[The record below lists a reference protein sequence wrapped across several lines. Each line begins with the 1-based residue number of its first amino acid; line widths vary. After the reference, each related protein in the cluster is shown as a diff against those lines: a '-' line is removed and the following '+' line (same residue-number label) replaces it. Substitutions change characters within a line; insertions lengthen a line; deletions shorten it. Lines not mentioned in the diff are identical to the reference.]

1 MKSYV
6 LVLKTVLLNN
16 FRAVR
21 TRYVRIDD
29 KKQNAKNKLSNATNA
44 ALALLGIAVIIVLMS
59 IMTHALAFLS
69 ALEGLHVKLLSTMLT
84 CVQITV
90 LILGFSGV
98 TSNMFFSKDNEFL
111 SSLPVRPEA
120 VFSAK
125 LTVVYL
131 NDLIVGSVFLI
142 PLLVSYVV
150 GVIQGGATLP
160 LYFYFMIPVIAL
172 TIPVVPLAIISVL
185 SFPMVKI
192 VSYFKN
198 KAIVTLVLSVVM
210 FLGFFAIYMVF
221 VRYIDKFVGSGAAK
235 VLPKALADMIIAID
249 NVVFY
254 NRFFALALTGTRFF
268 GNVLIY
274 LAVVCLSVGVVTGLA
289 AVLYKKAAGKS
300 GEETRRKSSAKND
313 VLVLSGKKKALFL
326 REIKCLFRNQSFAF
340 NSVMGSVV
348 TPLIVVVMYFIGL
361 KSPTEQ
367 TGQALSS
374 LANGFSN
381 VGVTFFYSLMLL
393 CGMNYTASLAISR
406 EGSTFCVLRYIPVDF
421 SEILKTK
428 IKVANLVSYVGV
440 VLVCAASLGVTKGDV
455 ANVLPM
461 TLALFVYAYAFNSI
475 CVFRDLK
482 KPNVSWTSPYEVIK
496 RNIYPMVPMFYA
508 MGLGIAF
515 MVIMSVIAKYES
527 AINIK
532 LGVSLFWI
540 GTIVIGVVIAV
551 VVNVTMKKKAQFF
564 FDRINVN

>member
-1 MKSYV
+1 M
-6 LVLKTVLLNN
+6 
-16 FRAVR
+16 A
-21 TRYVRIDD
+21 
-29 KKQNAKNKLSNATNA
+29 NATNS

-160 LYFYFMIPVIAL
+160 MYFFNFMTPVAML

-221 VRYIDKFVGSGAAK
+221 LSDISINSWARARRK

-289 AVLYKKAAGKS
+289 AVLYKKS
-300 GEETRRKSSAKND
+300 RGEVGRGNEKEIVRKKTTFSYCQER
-313 VLVLSGKKKALFL
+313 KKGIVFL
-326 REIKCLFRNQSFAF
+326 REIKCLFQESEFRFQQRNGQRRYAAYRRRDVFPRTEKPDRA
-340 NSVMGSVV
+340 GGTSVV
-348 TPLIVVVMYFIGL
+348 
-361 KSPTEQ
+361 
-367 TGQALSS
+367 
-374 LANGFSN
+374 
-381 VGVTFFYSLMLL
+381 
-393 CGMNYTASLAISR
+393 
-406 EGSTFCVLRYIPVDF
+406 
-421 SEILKTK
+421 
-428 IKVANLVSYVGV
+428 VA
-440 VLVCAASLGVTKGDV
+440 CKR
-455 ANVLPM
+455 
-461 TLALFVYAYAFNSI
+461 
-475 CVFRDLK
+475 VFR
-482 KPNVSWTSPYEVIK
+482 
-496 RNIYPMVPMFYA
+496 A
-508 MGLGIAF
+508 
-515 MVIMSVIAKYES
+515 
-527 AINIK
+527 
-532 LGVSLFWI
+532 
-540 GTIVIGVVIAV
+540 
-551 VVNVTMKKKAQFF
+551 
-564 FDRINVN
+564 

>member
-16 FRAVR
+16 FRALR
-21 TRYVRIDD
+21 TRYVRSDD
-29 KKQNAKNKLSNATNA
+29 RKQNAKNKLSNATNS

-160 LYFYFMIPVIAL
+160 LYFYFMIPVATL

-221 VRYIDKFVGSGAAK
+221 VRYIDKFVGSGATK

-313 VLVLSGKKKALFL
+313 VFVLSGKKKALFL
-326 REIKCLFRNQSFAF
+326 R
-340 NSVMGSVV
+340 
-348 TPLIVVVMYFIGL
+348 
-361 KSPTEQ
+361 
-367 TGQALSS
+367 
-374 LANGFSN
+374 
-381 VGVTFFYSLMLL
+381 
-393 CGMNYTASLAISR
+393 
-406 EGSTFCVLRYIPVDF
+406 
-421 SEILKTK
+421 
-428 IKVANLVSYVGV
+428 
-440 VLVCAASLGVTKGDV
+440 
-455 ANVLPM
+455 
-461 TLALFVYAYAFNSI
+461 
-475 CVFRDLK
+475 
-482 KPNVSWTSPYEVIK
+482 
-496 RNIYPMVPMFYA
+496 
-508 MGLGIAF
+508 
-515 MVIMSVIAKYES
+515 
-527 AINIK
+527 
-532 LGVSLFWI
+532 
-540 GTIVIGVVIAV
+540 
-551 VVNVTMKKKAQFF
+551 
-564 FDRINVN
+564 

>member
-21 TRYVRIDD
+21 TRYVRIND
-29 KKQNAKNKLSNATNA
+29 KKLNAKNKLSNATNA

-160 LYFYFMIPVIAL
+160 MYFYFMIPVAML

-221 VRYIDKFVGSGAAK
+221 VKNIDKFVGSGAAK

-268 GNVLIY
+268 RNVLIY
-274 LAVVCLSVGVVTGLA
+274 LAVVCLSVGVVTGLS
-289 AVLYKKAAGKS
+289 AVLYKKAAKS

-313 VLVLSGKKKALFL
+313 VFVLSGKKKALFL

-348 TPLIVVVMYFIGL
+348 TPLTVVVMYFLGL
-361 KSPTEQ
+361 KSPTVQ
-367 TGQALSS
+367 AGQALSS

-421 SEILKTK
+421 LEILKTK

-496 RNIYPMVPMFYA
+496 RNFYPVVPMFYA
-508 MGLGIAF
+508 MGLGSAF